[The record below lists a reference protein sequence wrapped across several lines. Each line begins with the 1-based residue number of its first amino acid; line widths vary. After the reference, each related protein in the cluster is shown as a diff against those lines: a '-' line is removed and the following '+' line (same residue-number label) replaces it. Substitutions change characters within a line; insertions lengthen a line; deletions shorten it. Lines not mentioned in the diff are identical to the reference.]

1 MSDTLG
7 GRIAEARKARKRT
20 QEWLGEKTSTNRGT
34 VVAWEKP
41 SGNPS
46 GKNLQ
51 QIVAALDI
59 SGHWLITGEGMMYN
73 VPSLAVRSMGR
84 MENVLRD
91 YISVARDA
99 QDAPGV
105 GFCSFDT
112 ELRFTEINPWLA
124 NINGFS
130 VAEHR
135 GKKLG
140 EILPAIAKATEAQLQ
155 HVLDTGESIIN
166 GLAEVGDGSGVE
178 QFYRHDYYAVR
189 TPDQT
194 IVGVRCV
201 VREILPAMDQL

>member
-41 SGNPS
+41 NGNPS

-51 QIVAALDI
+51 QIVAALGV

-73 VPSLAVRSMGR
+73 VPSLAVKTIGR
-84 MENVLRD
+84 MEDVLRD
-91 YISVARDA
+91 YIRAAKDP
-99 QDAPGV
+99 QDIPGI

-112 ELRFTEINPWLA
+112 ELRFIEINPWLA
-124 NINGFS
+124 NVNGLS
-130 VAEHR
+130 IAEHK
-135 GKKLG
+135 GKKLR
-140 EILPAIAKATEAQLQ
+140 EILPAIAKATEGQLQ

-166 GLAEVGDGSGVE
+166 GLAQVGNEPGVE

-189 TPDQT
+189 KPDQT